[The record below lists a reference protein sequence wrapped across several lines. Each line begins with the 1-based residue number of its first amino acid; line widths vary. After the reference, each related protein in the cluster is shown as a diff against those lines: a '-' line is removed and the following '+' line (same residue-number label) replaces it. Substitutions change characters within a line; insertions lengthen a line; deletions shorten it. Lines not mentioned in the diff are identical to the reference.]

1 MPKRVV
7 PRLADLEANEV
18 SDLFLSVQHV
28 GKVLEDVYKA
38 RAMTVSLQVG
48 YSEGGRVQSTHLDHV
63 FLRTASLLDSRCHTC
78 TFT

>member
-18 SDLFLSVQHV
+18 SDLFLSVQHI

-48 YSEGGRVQSTHLDHV
+48 NSKGNRVHGTHLDHV
-63 FLRTASLLDSRCHTC
+63 FLRTASLLDSRCRMC
-78 TFT
+78 TYT

>member
-1 MPKRVV
+1 MLYADVLIVPKRVV

-18 SDLFLSVQHV
+18 SDLFLSVQHI

-48 YSEGGRVQSTHLDHV
+48 TAKEEGLKYSS
-63 FLRTASLLDSRCHTC
+63 
-78 TFT
+78 